1 MPVVFAGIAPH
12 GGIAVPD
19 AVAPE
24 VAARAAATTAAFEEM
39 GRRLA
44 SAEPDVVAIFTPHNV
59 HVESAFAVITA
70 GRCAG
75 SLAGAPRPVNLDL
88 PCDLD
93 LGAAVLDELRGA
105 GLPAVGV
112 SYGGNNPAEAVMPMD
127 WAVLIPLWFL
137 GGRQAPARP
146 ILVVTPAR
154 DRPPGEHVEAG
165 AALRRAA
172 ERLGRRLAVVASADH
187 GHAHQAG
194 GPYGFDPA
202 AAVYDQRVQEILSG
216 GDLGRLL
223 ELDPDLVAAAKADS
237 WWQMLML
244 HGILAGPCR
253 AELLSYEAPTYFGM
267 LCAILSPQMRG
278 APGARRAH
286 HSG

>member
-1 MPVVFAGIAPH
+1 MPLVFAGIAPH
-12 GGIAVPD
+12 GGLAVPA

-24 VAARAAATTAAFEEM
+24 IAAQAATTTAAFEEM

-44 SAEPDVVAIFTPHNV
+44 ATEPDVVAVFTPHNV
-59 HVESAFAVITA
+59 HVEGAFAVVTA

-75 SLAGAPRPVNLDL
+75 SLAGAPRPVTLDL
-88 PCDLD
+88 ECDLG
-93 LGAAVLDELRGA
+93 LAGALLDELREA
-105 GLPAVGV
+105 GVPAVGV

-137 GGRQAPARP
+137 GGRDAPTRP
-146 ILVVTPAR
+146 ILVITPAR
-154 DRPPGEHVEAG
+154 GRPPAEHMEVG

-172 ERLGRRLAVVASADH
+172 DRLGRRLAVVASADH
-187 GHAHQAG
+187 GHAHRAD

-202 AAVYDQRVQEILSG
+202 AGVYDRRIQEIVAA

-223 ELDPDLVAAAKADS
+223 EIDPALVADAKADS

-244 HGILAGPCR
+244 HGALGGAGR
-253 AELLSYEAPTYFGM
+253 AEVLSYEAPTYFGM
-267 LCAILSPQMRG
+267 LCAVLSPQM
-278 APGARRAH
+278 
-286 HSG
+286 